1 MEYWQQIK
9 LKVDKMCGLNT
20 RFSLRVLSACP
31 LPEVLVLCPILHL
44 LQSPHQ
50 EPILPSFDPCY
61 LVPCLFMTPLHE
73 HAAKGFRRSS
83 CWTWAVWSWL
93 QCSHVRWSMV
103 RWNWIGLDLEFLL
116 YEFDLVW
123 VERESELSKYGVK
136 KAAVI
141 CQSIELSIN
150 SNILCLQIGELVWQF
165 GNDISF
171 NTFSCM
177 SVKNCAIEDKT

>member
-1 MEYWQQIK
+1 MKYWKQIS
-9 LKVDKMCGLNT
+9 LEIDKIFGLNI
-20 RFSLRVLSACP
+20 RFSLWVLSACP
-31 LPEVLVLCPILHL
+31 LPGLVLCPILHL

-50 EPILPSFDPCY
+50 EPILPGFDPCY
-61 LVPCLFMTPLHE
+61 LAPCLFMTPLHE
-73 HAAKGFRRSS
+73 HAAKGFQRSS

-93 QCSHVRWSMV
+93 QCSHVWWSMV

-116 YEFDLVW
+116 YEYDLVSW
-123 VERESELSKYGVK
+123 KEEWTVKIWNQKRSSDLSKLR
-136 KAAVI
+136 I
-141 CQSIELSIN
+141 RSD
-150 SNILCLQIGELVWQF
+150 ILCLQIVELVWQF